1 MTDPTHEP
9 IDPRE
14 MRKRI
19 TEAARGYDRLDGK
32 PARTFTPAAAL
43 MRNTLDASRYLGW
56 SGEDTMTA
64 LAYHALLQVE
74 KLTDMVLEQAYLT
87 PSQPLQRSPE

>member
-1 MTDPTHEP
+1 MNPTHEL

-19 TEAARGYDRLDGK
+19 NEAARGYVRLDGK
-32 PARTFTPAAAL
+32 PARTFTNAASLA
-43 MRNTLDASRYLGW
+43 RNTIDAGRSLGW

-64 LAYHALLQVE
+64 LAYQALLQVE
-74 KLTDMVLEQAYLT
+74 RLTDMVLEHSYLT
-87 PSQPLQRSPE
+87 LSQPLQRILE